1 MTTTTFT
8 SCNGGKARNDNV
20 FMRQVTLVTLVT
32 RPVTE
37 STKMV
42 NPGHGGGGGGTG
54 DRVEV
59 LAVMVAVFLTK
70 KQ

>member
-20 FMRQVTLVTLVT
+20 FMRQVTLVTG
-32 RPVTE
+32 PVTE
-37 STKMV
+37 STNMV
-42 NPGHGGGGGGTG
+42 NPGHGGGGGGSG